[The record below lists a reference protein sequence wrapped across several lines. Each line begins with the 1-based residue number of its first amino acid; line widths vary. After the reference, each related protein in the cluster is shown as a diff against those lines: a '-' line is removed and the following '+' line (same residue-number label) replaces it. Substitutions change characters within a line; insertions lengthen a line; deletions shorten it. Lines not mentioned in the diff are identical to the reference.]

1 MPHPPKIPGR
11 YGVDAPW
18 VPVLWLVLGVM
29 FLGVGIAN
37 TVGSPFPGIR
47 AIWQSWAY
55 VMSVVGFVGSGLYL
69 HTSLRGKFGV
79 WPELLDRTE
88 LRGDEQALDLG
99 CGRGAVTVSVAL
111 RLPRGRVTGIDLWRS
126 IDQSGNNEQAT
137 RANLELNKVADR
149 VRLTTG
155 DMTALPFDDRA
166 FDLVTASLAIHN
178 VPSAAGREVAVREA
192 VRVLKPGG
200 TMLIVD
206 VFKTRE
212 YVRTLRTMGIIPV
225 RNVSASWR
233 MWWTGP
239 WMPTRLITVT
249 MP

>member
-1 MPHPPKIPGR
+1 M
-11 YGVDAPW
+11 
-18 VPVLWLVLGVM
+18 
-29 FLGVGIAN
+29 
-37 TVGSPFPGIR
+37 
-47 AIWQSWAY
+47 
-55 VMSVVGFVGSGLYL
+55 
-69 HTSLRGKFGV
+69 
-79 WPELLDRTE
+79 LDRTE

-155 DMTALPFDDRA
+155 DMTALPFDDRT
-166 FDLVTASLAIHN
+166 FDLVKASLAIHN

-225 RNVSASWR
+225 RNASAGWR